1 MVMVFN
7 EPTCLTCGQPSRL
20 CRCKKATTKLR
31 KFQPTTAAKNADRDM
46 LLETTINWI
55 ENSCFASGVKR
66 TPGVGGGTPM
76 LD

>member
-7 EPTCLTCGQPSRL
+7 EPTCLTCGQPVRL
-20 CRCKKATTKLR
+20 CRCKPKRRTV
-31 KFQPTTAAKNADRDM
+31 TAENADRDM
-46 LLETTINWI
+46 LLETTIDWI
-55 ENSCFASGVKR
+55 ENSCFARGVKT